1 MGDTVVTEGSAG
13 TLKTQYSVPV
23 SLHFVLR
30 CDAQGSMV
38 VVGGDI
44 RTSGSWW
51 EQCNDQHLQE
61 LNESSEKYLLVSL

>member
-1 MGDTVVTEGSAG
+1 MS
-13 TLKTQYSVPV
+13 V
-23 SLHFVLR
+23 SLHSVSR
-30 CDAQGSMV
+30 CDTQGRVVV

-44 RTSGSWW
+44 RTTGDSWW